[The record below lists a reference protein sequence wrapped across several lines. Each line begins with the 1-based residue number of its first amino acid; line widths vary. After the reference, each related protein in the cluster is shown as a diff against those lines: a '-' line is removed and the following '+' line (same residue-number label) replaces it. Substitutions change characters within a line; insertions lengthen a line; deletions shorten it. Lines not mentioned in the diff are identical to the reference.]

1 MDIDYNKKDN
11 YIMKHEF
18 RSIVI
23 DTENKTFEILD
34 GTKGSYNIA
43 DIKECEVLNEHAKFR
58 GETKPFFHQ
67 IVEGSTVIGLFQ
79 PKMYAGLKIEM
90 KNGMILGVYVSSE
103 PVLMQTDQQREDH
116 KEAIKI
122 KKILEKY
129 K

>member
-1 MDIDYNKKDN
+1 
-11 YIMKHEF
+11 MKHEF
-18 RSIVI
+18 GSIVI

-43 DIKECEVLNEHAKFR
+43 DIKECGVLNEHAKFR

-79 PKMYAGLKIEM
+79 PKVYAGLKIEM

>member
-1 MDIDYNKKDN
+1 M
-11 YIMKHEF
+11 
-18 RSIVI
+18 
-23 DTENKTFEILD
+23 
-34 GTKGSYNIA
+34 
-43 DIKECEVLNEHAKFR
+43 
-58 GETKPFFHQ
+58 
-67 IVEGSTVIGLFQ
+67 IGLFQ
-79 PKMYAGLKIEM
+79 PKVYAGLKIEM